1 MVDHSIKFW
10 LLLSELNSLT
20 TIMSIEL
27 PEYQERISRVKSELT
42 EIIEE
47 NLELSKKVR
56 KIEVDSWYERNN

>member
-1 MVDHSIKFW
+1 METTSIRFW

-27 PEYQERISRVKSELT
+27 PEYQERISKIKSELT
-42 EIIEE
+42 TLIEQ

>member
-1 MVDHSIKFW
+1 METTSIKFW